1 MAYPVGDV
9 GFDTIVTLYSKV
21 HYRGQ
26 AVLRE
31 WKTELIEA
39 GGREDRDAILHY
51 GDPQA
56 EVVAAAN
63 GSVACALTHIG
74 VIKAS
79 GPDAASFLQGQLSN
93 DIQAVQNTSQLSGY
107 CTAQGRLLALFRI
120 MRQGDDFL
128 LLLPQEIL
136 APTLKRLSMF
146 VLRAK
151 VTLSAASD
159 QALLGLAGPAAPEA
173 LRQIGLPA
181 PTLPEVAP
189 EGLLHVMTVPGRA
202 SPRFI
207 VLGPT
212 DAVRGLW
219 PVAGLAPVGS
229 QAWAWLDIDSGQPT
243 IGSATSEAFVPQ
255 MVNLDLLNGVNFR
268 KGCYPGQEIV
278 ARTHYLGRLKQRMYR
293 ASFAGPVPPPGATL
307 TASNLPGQPAGTVV
321 EAQRG
326 PDGQVDLLAVVQISS
341 HDEGV
346 VTLQETPLQFRELP
360 YPLAA
365 SC

>member
-1 MAYPVGDV
+1 M
-9 GFDTIVTLYSKV
+9 
-21 HYRGQ
+21 
-26 AVLRE
+26 LRE

-39 GGREDRDAILHY
+39 GGFEDKDAILHY
-51 GDPQA
+51 GDHEA
-56 EVVAAAN
+56 EVMAAAA

-74 VIKAS
+74 IIKAS

-93 DIQAVQNTSQLSGY
+93 DIEAIQNTSQLSGY
-107 CTAQGRLLALFRI
+107 CTAQGRLIALFRI
-120 MRQGDDFL
+120 VRRGDDFF

-151 VTLSAASD
+151 VTLSAAKD
-159 QALLGLAGPAAPEA
+159 HALLGLSGPAAPEA
-173 LRQIGLPA
+173 LRQIGLPVPA
-181 PTLPEVAP
+181 LPELAT
-189 EGLLHVMTVPGRA
+189 EGLMQVIAVPGP
-202 SPRFI
+202 SSRFI

-212 DAVRGLW
+212 DAVRGFW
-219 PVAGLAPVGS
+219 PVTGLVSVGS

-255 MVNLDLLNGVNFR
+255 MVNLDLLNGINFR

-278 ARTHYLGRLKQRMYR
+278 ARTRYLGRLKQRMYR
-293 ASFAGPVPPPGATL
+293 ASCVGSVPPPGTTL
-307 TASNLPGQPAGTVV
+307 TAPNLPGQPAGTVV

-326 PDGQVDLLAVVQISS
+326 PDGLVDLLAVVQISS
-341 HDEGV
+341 HDGGEV
-346 VTLQETPLQFRELP
+346 YLQEAPLRFRELP

>member
-1 MAYPVGDV
+1 M
-9 GFDTIVTLYSKV
+9 
-21 HYRGQ
+21 
-26 AVLRE
+26 LRE

-39 GGREDRDAILHY
+39 GGFEGRDAILHY

-56 EVVAAAN
+56 EVKAAAA
-63 GSVACALTHIG
+63 GSVVCALTHMGI
-74 VIKAS
+74 IKAS

-93 DIQAVQNTSQLSGY
+93 DIEAVHDTSQLSGY
-107 CTAQGRLLALFRI
+107 CTAQGRLIALFRI
-120 MRQGDDFL
+120 VRRGDDFF

-136 APTLKRLSMF
+136 ASTLKRLSMF

-159 QALLGLAGPAAPEA
+159 HALLGLAGPAAPEA
-173 LRQIGLPA
+173 LRQIGLPV
-181 PTLPEVAP
+181 PVLPEVATL
-189 EGLLHVMTVPGRA
+189 GLLQVIAVPGS

-207 VLGPT
+207 VLGPA

-219 PVAGLAPVGS
+219 PITGLRRVGS

-255 MVNLDLLNGVNFR
+255 MVNLDLLNGINFR

-278 ARTHYLGRLKQRMYR
+278 ARTRYLGRLKQRMYR
-293 ASFAGPVPPPGATL
+293 ASFAGSAPPPGTTL

-321 EAQRG
+321 EAQPG

-341 HDEGV
+341 HDEGEV
-346 VTLQETPLQFRELP
+346 YLQEAPLRFRELP

>member
-1 MAYPVGDV
+1 M
-9 GFDTIVTLYSKV
+9 
-21 HYRGQ
+21 
-26 AVLRE
+26 LRE

-56 EVVAAAN
+56 EVVAAAS
-63 GSVACALTHIG
+63 GSVACALTHLG

-93 DIQAVQNTSQLSGY
+93 DIQTVQNTSQLSGY
-107 CTAQGRLLALFRI
+107 CTAQGRLIALFRI
-120 MRQGDDFL
+120 MRRGEDFF

-159 QALLGLAGPAAPEA
+159 HALLGLAGPAASAA

-181 PTLPEVAP
+181 PALPEVAT
-189 EGLLHVMTVPGRA
+189 EGPLQVLAMPGP
-202 SPRFI
+202 SSRFI
-207 VLGPT
+207 VLGPAE
-212 DAVRGLW
+212 AVRGLW
-219 PVAGLAPVGS
+219 PVAGLTPVGS
-229 QAWAWLDIDSGQPT
+229 QAWAWLDIDAGQPT

-255 MVNLDLLNGVNFR
+255 MVNLDLLNGINFR

-293 ASFAGPVPPPGATL
+293 ASLAGPVPPPGTTL
-307 TASNLPGQPAGTVV
+307 TAANLPGQPAGTVV
-321 EAQRG
+321 QAQIG

-341 HDEGV
+341 HDESEV
-346 VTLQETPLQFRELP
+346 SWQETPLRFRELP